1 MTAPLFFIDEIPE
14 SIADSG
20 SLVIAGADGRHAVS
34 VKRLA
39 VGERLLVSDGR
50 GRVAH
55 GFVADIIGRDQLV
68 MTVDDV
74 VQHEV
79 TSPKIIVVQALAKGD
94 RADLAIELMTE
105 VGVDVIVPWS
115 AARSIAQWKADKA
128 ERGVDK
134 WQTTAREAS
143 KQSRRAFIPQIA
155 GVESTSAVAARIR
168 AAVESNGVAYVLHE
182 SAEASLVAQLL
193 LVKDSRPT
201 EFVLIVGPEGGIS
214 AEELAAFV
222 EVGAHT
228 CRLGPDV
235 LRTSTAGGAAISVV
249 SALTGLW

>member
-14 SIADSG
+14 SISDSG
-20 SLVIAGADGRHAVS
+20 TLVIAGADGRHAVS

-68 MTVDDV
+68 MTVDCV
-74 VQHEV
+74 EQHEV
-79 TSPKIIVVQALAKGD
+79 TSPKITVVQALAKGD

-143 KQSRRAFIPQIA
+143 KQSRRSFIPHIA
-155 GVESTSAVAARIR
+155 GIESTPAVATRIR

-182 SAEASLVAQLL
+182 SADASLVAQLL
-193 LVKDSRPT
+193 AGK
-201 EFVLIVGPEGGIS
+201 EFVPVEVLLIVGPEGGVS
-214 AEELAAFV
+214 DEELAAFV
-222 EVGAHT
+222 EVGALPA
-228 CRLGPDV
+228 RLGPDV
-235 LRTSTAGGAAISVV
+235 LRTSTAGGAAIAVV
-249 SALTGLW
+249 SALTGRW